1 MDVLRLE
8 RFFACKRK
16 ESDGIQNPFGA
27 FFALKSRQ
35 IAGFLMDEL
44 KLKARPSCLIHG
56 LWIPGIDTVIF
67 DIVAHK
73 LTVSKKVNLLVVPS
87 DGGIDPIPRKP
98 GPIPGIDWFWIP
110 GIDLVIVDII
120 SNILFTAEKI
130 NLSII
135 P

>member
-8 RFFACKRK
+8 RSFACKRK

-87 DGGIDPIPRKP
+87 DGGIDPTPQVGRQMWP
-98 GPIPGIDWFWIP
+98 GSAEHRFQFDDSRPQPGI
-110 GIDLVIVDII
+110 LV
-120 SNILFTAEKI
+120 LG
-130 NLSII
+130 
-135 P
+135 